1 MDIFQAEKKPYCDN
15 VAFIREYM
23 ASNVDGILEKVI
35 EFQESAVFKKS
46 MYTQGTDPA
55 LLKGRHYKVLPYG
68 KYWAVLTDRGTWR
81 CRVRDY
87 HYALSIARD
96 CTVDDSA
103 GRNIGSAVYHDLMT
117 GDVYVTGKEFEKA
130 VGKVPGV
137 QEYSVFWV
145 NKKHPYYKYRWI
157 SLKG

>member
-1 MDIFQAEKKPYCDN
+1 MDIYQAEKKPYCDN

-23 ASNVDGILEKVI
+23 TRNVDEILEEVI
-35 EFQESAVFKKS
+35 EFQESAAFRKS
-46 MYTQGTDPA
+46 MRTQGINP
-55 LLKGRHYKVLPYG
+55 LRHYKVLPHG
-68 KYWAVLTDRGTWR
+68 RYWAVLTDRGTWR

-96 CTVDDSA
+96 CAVDDST
-103 GRNIGSAVYHDLMT
+103 GRHIGSAVYHDLMT
-117 GDVYVTGKEFEKA
+117 GDVYVTGKEFEKV
-130 VGKVPGV
+130 VGKVPDV

-145 NKKHPYYKYRWI
+145 NKKRPYYKYRWI